1 MSDTR
6 ILVVD
11 DEPEIRELFIDILSP
26 QGYDVVAVGSGPEAI
41 ACARELVGA
50 RSFAPVLVFLDIKMP
65 GMNGAETFAAL
76 RQLLPRAQYVM
87 ITGYA
92 GSELVDESLAG
103 GALLCLN
110 KPFGVADVLDLVRS
124 LEQSAAVAGEL

>member
-1 MSDTR
+1 MSDSH

-11 DEPEIRELFIDILSP
+11 DEPEIRQLFVDILAP
-26 QGYDVVAVGSGPEAI
+26 QGYQVTAVGSGAVAI
-41 ACARELVGA
+41 ARAREQE
-50 RSFAPVLVFLDIKMP
+50 FQIVFLDIKMP
-65 GMNGAETFAAL
+65 GMNGAEAFVAL
-76 RQLLPRAQYVM
+76 RQLLPQAQYVM

-124 LEQSAAVAGEL
+124 LEHSAAAAGAS

>member
-1 MSDTR
+1 MHHSR

-11 DEPEIRELFIDILSP
+11 DEEEIRQLFVDILVP
-26 QGYDVVAVGSGPEAI
+26 KGYEVVVAASGHEALER
-41 ACARELVGA
+41 AREAAFDV
-50 RSFAPVLVFLDIKMP
+50 VFLDIKMP
-65 GMNGAETFAAL
+65 GMNGVEAFEAL
-76 RQLLPRAQYVM
+76 REINPRSQYVM

-92 GSELVDESLAG
+92 GSDLVDQSLAG

-124 LEQSAAVAGEL
+124 LERQSAQVGSE

>member
-1 MSDTR
+1 MSHSR

-11 DEPEIRELFIDILSP
+11 DEEGIRQLFVDILVP
-26 QGYDVVAVGSGPEAI
+26 KGYEVVVAASGHEALER
-41 ACARELVGA
+41 AREAAFDV
-50 RSFAPVLVFLDIKMP
+50 VFLDIKMP
-65 GMNGAETFAAL
+65 GMNGVEAFEAL
-76 RQLLPRAQYVM
+76 REINPRSQYVM

-92 GSELVDESLAG
+92 GSDLVDQSLAG

-124 LEQSAAVAGEL
+124 LERQSAQVGSES

>member
-1 MSDTR
+1 MSDTH

-11 DEPEIRELFIDILSP
+11 DEPEIRQLFVDILAP
-26 QGYDVVAVGSGPEAI
+26 QGYQVTAVGSGPEAI
-41 ACARELVGA
+41 ARAREMVGA
-50 RSFAPVLVFLDIKMP
+50 GKDAAPVVVFLDIKMP
-65 GMNGAETFAAL
+65 GMNGAEAFTAL
-76 RQLLPRAQYVM
+76 RQLLPRAHYVM

-110 KPFGVADVLDLVRS
+110 KPFGVADVLDLVGS
-124 LEQSAAVAGEL
+124 LAGHAASRA

>member
-1 MSDTR
+1 MHHSR

-11 DEPEIRELFIDILSP
+11 DEEEIRQLFVDILVP
-26 QGYDVVAVGSGPEAI
+26 KGYEVVVAANGHEALER
-41 ACARELVGA
+41 AREAAFDV
-50 RSFAPVLVFLDIKMP
+50 VFLDIKMP
-65 GMNGAETFAAL
+65 GMNGVEAFEAL
-76 RQLLPRAQYVM
+76 REINPRSQYVM

-92 GSELVDESLAG
+92 GSDLVDQSLAG

-124 LEQSAAVAGEL
+124 LERQSAQVGSES